1 MALGKFVDYFNIKQF
16 LKVMENIYKVFINIF
31 VVLEKI
37 QTDEGS
43 PFVFFFSKWLPVTII
58 TNSKFL

>member
-16 LKVMENIYKVFINIF
+16 LKLMENIYKVFINIF

-43 PFVFFFSKWLPVTII
+43 LFVFFFIQQMVTSYHY
-58 TNSKFL
+58 N

>member
-16 LKVMENIYKVFINIF
+16 LKLMENIYKVFINIF

-37 QTDEGS
+37 QTDEG
-43 PFVFFFSKWLPVTII
+43 PFVFFFIQQMVTSYHY
-58 TNSKFL
+58 N